1 MTMTLMGVLPVSGI
15 NLGLALAP
23 PVLQAEITQLSLDI
37 SKLGIAL
44 AGQASAALNKPDVSV
59 FEATLA
65 KFPPAIADM
74 LDPTKILSAG
84 ADLNADLAIQLGLI
98 NVALEPVL
106 ALALKLEAGLSV
118 GGLAAWSYSGPASG
132 LAALAPAAMAGS
144 YQVGMMVATESPD
157 SWGQFSVSVN
167 TGNSKNAVTGGP
179 PSLTFLGNLNGG
191 QINTG
196 LLEINEIIKLFKL
209 KLQGLKAQIELGLNL
224 SIGVNLPDPS
234 ALLAIANELIQDAL
248 HLFDNLVNVSLD
260 LQASIG
266 WLQLRL
272 DYLLSLTMSIG
283 AQLSAGG
290 LALWTYSGS
299 DLGGDVASTIAGGV
313 PGGGGPENDIR
324 ALVIGC
330 ATPSA
335 YAPFGVLL
343 GGV

>member
-1 MTMTLMGVLPVSGI
+1 MTLMGVLPVSGI

-23 PVLQAEITQLSLDI
+23 PVLQAEITQLGIDI

-44 AGQASAALNKPDVSV
+44 AGQLAVGINKPDFSV
-59 FEATLA
+59 FAATLA
-65 KFPPAIADM
+65 KVPPAVADI
-74 LDPTKILSAG
+74 LDPTKILSVG
-84 ADLNADLAIQLGLI
+84 IGLNADLAIQLGLI
-98 NVALEPVL
+98 NLALEPVL

-132 LAALAPAAMAGS
+132 LAALAPVAMAGG

-167 TGNSKNAVTGGP
+167 TGKSKEAVAGGP
-179 PSLTFLGNLNGG
+179 PKLTFLGKLTGG
-191 QINTG
+191 EINTG
-196 LLEINEIIKLFKL
+196 LLEIDGIIKLFKL

-234 ALLAIANELIQDAL
+234 PLLAIAQELIQDAL
-248 HLFDNLVNVSLD
+248 HLFDNLVNVQLD
-260 LQASIG
+260 LQVSIG
-266 WLQLRL
+266 WIQLRL
-272 DYLLSLTMSIG
+272 DYLLSLVASIG

-299 DLGGDVASTIAGGV
+299 DLGGDVASTIGSGV
-313 PGGGGPENDIR
+313 PGGGGASNDIR

-330 ATPSA
+330 PSPSL
-335 YAPFGVLL
+335 YAPFGLLL
-343 GGV
+343 GGA